1 MSGVAIPRISLG
13 WLLLAQ
19 ALVMVPFCFQLP
31 VWMIALWLGC
41 SLWRVQMFRMRAAI
55 PGKWLKAG
63 LLLVTAAC
71 VYLSSGRLLGLE
83 TAAALLVATFL
94 LKLVEMHSQRD
105 AHVLILLGFFCVVV
119 GYLFDDSLPWALYS
133 LLPVTALL
141 TALIGLQQARLVAN
155 PLATLR
161 TATALMLQALPLMLL
176 LFVFFPRLPPL
187 WSLPMPGNQAQTG
200 LSDSMSAADITEL
213 GRSPAVAFRVSF
225 DTAMPAHNQLY
236 WRVLTLDRYDGRRWS
251 QTPFAGLSTVH
262 PWQPQGEPW
271 RYRIIQEA
279 SGQPWLAALD
289 VAQPPSAD
297 VRQSSDFA
305 LRRQRPIT
313 QPFAYSLSSW
323 PQVVRDPQPLSDS
336 ERIQALRLPNNGD
349 PRTRAWA
356 QELKARYPQPPA
368 LVQALLTHFHDQDY
382 HYTLKPQALGA
393 DAVDDFLFDSRR
405 GFCAH
410 FAGAMVYVLRVAGIP
425 ARLVAGYQGGELNP
439 AGKFITVRQY
449 DAHAWVEY
457 WQPGQGWRSV
467 DPTFAVAPQRIDIG
481 LAEALASDE
490 DFLADSPFSPLRYSN
505 LAWLNDLR
513 LGWDNL
519 NYGWQRWVLGYQ
531 GEQQGALMLAWF
543 KGLAAWV
550 LPVGGVSIMLILTL
564 VLLKPWRARKE
575 PALRQFQRFER
586 LLARHGLPRG
596 AGEGPQAFAERA
608 ALALPEQ
615 AAAINSFAGA
625 FVAQRYAGAATS
637 NAILAQ
643 RLGALRSALAKRPRV
658 RLPI

>member
-1 MSGVAIPRISLG
+1 MSVVAIPRVSLG

-19 ALVMVPFCFQLP
+19 ALVMLPFCFQLP
-31 VWMIALWLGC
+31 PWMIALWLGC

-63 LLLVTAAC
+63 LLLVTAVC

-105 AHVLILLGFFCVVV
+105 AQVLILLGLFCVVV

-141 TALIGLQQARLVAN
+141 TALIGLQQARLVAD

-161 TATALMLQALPLMLL
+161 TAAVLMLQALPLMLL

-213 GRSPAVAFRVSF
+213 SRSPAVAFRVSF
-225 DTAMPAHNQLY
+225 DTPIPAHGQLY

-251 QTPFAGLSTVH
+251 QSPSVGLSTVH
-262 PWQPQGEPW
+262 PWQPQGEAW
-271 RYRIIQEA
+271 RYRVIQEA
-279 SGQPWLAALD
+279 SGQPWMAALD

-305 LRRQRPIT
+305 LRRQRAIS
-313 QPFAYSLSSW
+313 QPFGYSLSSW
-323 PQVVRDPQPLSDS
+323 PAAVRDPQPLSDI
-336 ERIQALRLPNNGD
+336 ERIQALRLPNSGD

-356 QELKARYPQPPA
+356 QDLKARYPQAPA
-368 LVQALLTHFHDQDY
+368 LVQALLGHFHDQDY
-382 HYTLKPQALGA
+382 HYTLKPQALGV

-410 FAGAMVYVLRVAGIP
+410 FAGAMVYVLRAAGIP
-425 ARLVAGYQGGELNP
+425 ARVVAGYQGGELNP
-439 AGKFITVRQY
+439 AGSFITVRQY

-467 DPTFAVAPQRIDIG
+467 DPTFAVAPQRIESG

-490 DFLADSPFSPLRYSN
+490 EFLPDSPFSPLRYAN
-505 LAWLNDLR
+505 LAWLNELR
-513 LGWDNL
+513 LGWDNV

-531 GEQQGALMLAWF
+531 SEQQGALMLNVF
-543 KGLAAWV
+543 KGLAVWV
-550 LPVGGVSIMLILTL
+550 LPVGGVLILLISTL
-564 VLLKPWRARKE
+564 VLLKPWRARQA
-575 PALRQFQRFER
+575 PALRQFQHFER
-586 LLARHGLPRG
+586 LLARHGLRRE

-615 AAAINSFAGA
+615 AAAISGFAQA
-625 FVAQRYAGAATS
+625 FVAQRYGGEAYS
-637 NAILAQ
+637 PAILAQ
-643 RLGALRSALAKRPRV
+643 HLVELRRAARKPRAP
-658 RLPI
+658 L

>member
-1 MSGVAIPRISLG
+1 MNVAAIPRVSLG

-19 ALVMVPFCFQLP
+19 ALVMLPFCFELP
-31 VWMIALWLGC
+31 LWMIALWLGC

-55 PGKWLKAG
+55 PGKWLKAA
-63 LLLVTAAC
+63 LLLVTAVC

-94 LKLVEMHSQRD
+94 LKLVEMHSARD
-105 AHVLILLGFFCVVV
+105 AQVLILLGLFCVVV
-119 GYLFDDSLPWALYS
+119 SYLFDDSLPWALYS

-141 TALIGLQQARLVAN
+141 TAMIGLQQARRVAN

-161 TATALMLQALPLMLL
+161 TAAVLMLQAVPLMVL
-176 LFVFFPRLPPL
+176 LFVFFPRLPAL

-213 GRSPAVAFRVSF
+213 GRSPALAFRVSF
-225 DTAMPAHNQLY
+225 DTAMPARNQLY

-251 QTPFAGLSTVH
+251 QSPFIGLSTAH

-271 RYRIIQEA
+271 RYRVIQEA
-279 SGQPWLAALD
+279 SGQPWMVALD
-289 VAQPPSAD
+289 VAQPPTRD

-305 LRRQRPIT
+305 LRRARPIG
-313 QPFAYSLSSW
+313 QPYGYSLSSW
-323 PQVVRDPQPLSDS
+323 PQVPRDPQALTDI
-336 ERIQALRLPNNGD
+336 ERTQALRLPSSGD

-356 QELKARYPQPPA
+356 QVLKARYPQPPA
-368 LVQALLTHFHDQDY
+368 LVQALLRHFHDEPY
-382 HYTLKPQALGA
+382 HYTLKPPALGS

-410 FAGAMVYVLRVAGIP
+410 YAGAMVYVLRAAGIP
-425 ARLVAGYQGGELNP
+425 ARVVAGYQGGELNP
-439 AGKFITVRQY
+439 AGNFLTVRQY

-457 WQPGQGWRSV
+457 WQPGQGWLNV
-467 DPTFAVAPQRIDIG
+467 DPTFAVAPQRIEAG
-481 LAEALASDE
+481 LAQALADDE

-531 GEQQGALMLAWF
+531 GEQQGALLLAWF
-543 KGLAAWV
+543 KGLAVWM
-550 LPVGGVSIMLILTL
+550 LPVGGVLIMLILTL
-564 VLLKPWRARKE
+564 ALLKPWRARGE
-575 PALRQFQRFER
+575 LALRQYQRFEH
-586 LLARHGLPRG
+586 LLARHGVRRE

-615 AAAINSFAGA
+615 AIAISGFARA
-625 FVAQRYAGAATS
+625 FVAQRYGGEPPSSAV
-637 NAILAQ
+637 LAQ
-643 RLGALRSALAKRPRV
+643 HLIELRRSLGKRARV
-658 RLPI
+658 RTR

>member
-1 MSGVAIPRISLG
+1 MSGAAIPRVSLG

-19 ALVMVPFCFQLP
+19 GLVMLPFCFELP

-63 LLLVTAAC
+63 LLLVTSVC

-105 AHVLILLGFFCVVV
+105 AQVLILLGFFCVVV

-155 PLATLR
+155 PVATLR
-161 TATALMLQALPLMLL
+161 TAAVLMLQAVPLMLL
-176 LFVFFPRLPPL
+176 LFVFFPRLPAL

-213 GRSPAVAFRVSF
+213 SRSPAVAFRVSF
-225 DTAMPAHNQLY
+225 DSPTPARRQLY

-251 QTPFAGLSTVH
+251 QTPSVALSAVQ

-279 SGQPWLAALD
+279 SGQPWMVALD
-289 VAQPPSAD
+289 VARAPTAD

-305 LRRQRPIT
+305 LRRQRPIN
-313 QPFAYSLSSW
+313 QPYGYSLSSW
-323 PQVVRDPQPLSDS
+323 PQVVREPQALSDI
-336 ERIQALRLPNNGD
+336 ERIQALRLPSSGD

-356 QELKARYPQPPA
+356 RDLQARYPQAPA
-368 LVQALLTHFHDQDY
+368 LVQAVLTHFHDQDY
-382 HYTLKPQALGA
+382 HYTLKPQVLGP
-393 DAVDDFLFDSRR
+393 DAVDDFLFNSRR

-410 FAGAMVYVLRVAGIP
+410 FAGAMVYVLRAAGIA
-425 ARLVAGYQGGELNP
+425 ARVVAGYQGGELNP
-439 AGKFITVRQY
+439 AGQFITVRQY

-457 WQPGQGWRSV
+457 WQPGQGWRSA
-467 DPTFAVAPQRIDIG
+467 DPTFAVAPQRIESG

-490 DFLADSPFSPLRYSN
+490 DFLPDSPFSPLRYSN
-505 LAWLNDLR
+505 LPWLNDLR

-531 GEQQGALMLAWF
+531 GEQQGALMLNWF
-543 KGLAAWV
+543 KGLAAWI
-550 LPVGGVSIMLILTL
+550 LPVGGVLIMLILTL
-564 VLLKPWRARKE
+564 VLLKPWRARQE

-586 LLARHGLPRG
+586 LLGRHGVRRE
-596 AGEGPQAFAERA
+596 AGEGPQAFGARA
-608 ALALPEQ
+608 ALMLPEQ
-615 AAAINSFAGA
+615 TAAISAFANA
-625 FVAQRYAGAATS
+625 FVAQRYAGGATS
-637 NAILAQ
+637 TAELTQ
-643 RLGALRSALAKRPRV
+643 RLGELRRALAKRPRV
-658 RLPI
+658 RASA